1 VWHQVG
7 SDRIESRVSFK
18 TEIDTTFDLNRL
30 LSEQIS
36 TAIRSKMLPNV
47 LDGNCNNCLGTIA
60 GIGQK
65 RLGIVWLD
73 THGDF
78 NTPETT
84 VSGFLDGMR
93 QAMATGLYGDSTE
106 SVSW

>member
-1 VWHQVG
+1 MWHQVG
-7 SDRIESRVSFK
+7 SYRIESRVSFK

-36 TAIRSKMLPNV
+36 TAIRSKMLPIV
-47 LDGNCNNCLGTIA
+47 LAGNRNNCLGTTA
-60 GIGQK
+60 GIGQN
-65 RLGIVWLD
+65 RLSIVWLD

-84 VSGFLDGMR
+84 VSDFLDGMR
-93 QAMATGLYGDSTE
+93 QAMATGRYGDSTE
-106 SVSW
+106 SISR